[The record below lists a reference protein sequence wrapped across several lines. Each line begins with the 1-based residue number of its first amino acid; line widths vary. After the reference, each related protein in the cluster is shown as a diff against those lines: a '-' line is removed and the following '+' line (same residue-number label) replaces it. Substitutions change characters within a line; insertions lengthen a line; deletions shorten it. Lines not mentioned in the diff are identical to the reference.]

1 MSVDF
6 SDIVVTTVKSQE
18 QSKEVVE
25 KLFSVA
31 RPEAVYGQPITAGD
45 YTVITASEVSV
56 GMGFGYGAG
65 GGTAPD
71 EGEAGD
77 PGEIE
82 GQAGEASG
90 FGGGGGGGGFSM
102 GRPVAVISIGPA
114 GVRVE
119 PVRDVTK
126 IGLALL
132 TTAGAMLMM
141 LSGMR
146 RASRL

>member
-1 MSVDF
+1 MSKRLD
-6 SDIVVTTVKSQE
+6 DIAVMAVKTQE

-25 KLFSVA
+25 KLFDVA
-31 RPEAVYGQPITAGD
+31 QPEAVYSQPVTAGD

-56 GMGFGYGAG
+56 GMGFGYGIG
-65 GGTAPD
+65 GGTASE
-71 EGEAGD
+71 EGETPSTDELEA
-77 PGEIE
+77 E
-82 GQAGEASG
+82 AGEASG

-102 GRPVAVISIGPA
+102 GRPVAVISVGPG
-114 GVRVE
+114 GVHVE

-141 LSGMR
+141 LSRMR
-146 RASRL
+146 RASQL